1 MPDGLSNLVL
11 ALVSGG
17 LKCVALG
24 VEQCLTVEQ
33 VLRAGAVLCS
43 TLVLLF
49 LAVWANPIEAL
60 AEYCVAYLLGL
71 AATGFGISY
80 TYTLKFQSHTKL

>member
-33 VLRAGAVLCS
+33 VLHAGAVLCS
-43 TLVLLF
+43 TLVLPF
-49 LAVWANPIEAL
+49 LGIVGEPHRGTSGVLRCISFGLGRDRVW
-60 AEYCVAYLLGL
+60 
-71 AATGFGISY
+71 
-80 TYTLKFQSHTKL
+80 H